1 MATIIDELLVSLGF
15 DADTSGAEKYNE
27 KLGDVLGTVTKVG
40 AAVVGA
46 GALISGFLGKSL
58 LDTASQFENFET
70 QLTTIE
76 GSSAK
81 ARESLD
87 WIADFAKKTPYD
99 MAGVTEAFVK
109 LKAFGLDPIN
119 GNLLE
124 SLGNTASAMGK
135 TLDQSVEMIADAVR
149 GESERLKEFGIVG
162 SKGKGEITYSYT
174 LNGESLEK
182 TVKDDSIEIQK
193 ALQEIFDSKFAGGM
207 EAMSKTWDGLVAK
220 MGDTW
225 SSFKRRITERG
236 AFDRLK
242 GYLENLNRTIDD
254 NADAIDDF
262 ADKVGDKLVVAFE
275 WLEQS
280 LFKVWDGALWVR
292 DAFNELDKQLG
303 LSNKSGSV
311 LAGVL
316 ALIAANMVGF
326 AALKTVSEI
335 ASLASAFMSLF
346 SPLALVGALL
356 IAFALVVHDIY
367 GFMNGKDS
375 LIGSLIKDYP
385 VIGEVLDL
393 IFVLIDTVKRVWTE
407 NQGALSALWDSILAL
422 ATAFKPVLD
431 LLIHILPL
439 NFKLLAEAGVVAIEV
454 ISVAIQILAKTLTLF
469 IKIFTFLFSGL
480 WKSLGGDFDG
490 FIDRSMFKMR
500 AFLELISGVAKTIRL
515 LMDGDFKDAFNTLK
529 DVGFKANSKI
539 WGFGQ
544 YSYENSGKSAVKA
557 KNGGGFAT
565 NQSTVTQHINVA
577 SANEAAI
584 VANRTAQG
592 TRQQSYGYQ

>member
-76 GSSAK
+76 GSSEK
-81 ARESLD
+81 ARKSLD

-236 AFDRLK
+236 AFD
-242 GYLENLNRTIDD
+242 
-254 NADAIDDF
+254 
-262 ADKVGDKLVVAFE
+262 
-275 WLEQS
+275 
-280 LFKVWDGALWVR
+280 
-292 DAFNELDKQLG
+292 
-303 LSNKSGSV
+303 
-311 LAGVL
+311 
-316 ALIAANMVGF
+316 
-326 AALKTVSEI
+326 
-335 ASLASAFMSLF
+335 
-346 SPLALVGALL
+346 
-356 IAFALVVHDIY
+356 
-367 GFMNGKDS
+367 
-375 LIGSLIKDYP
+375 
-385 VIGEVLDL
+385 
-393 IFVLIDTVKRVWTE
+393 
-407 NQGALSALWDSILAL
+407 
-422 ATAFKPVLD
+422 
-431 LLIHILPL
+431 
-439 NFKLLAEAGVVAIEV
+439 
-454 ISVAIQILAKTLTLF
+454 
-469 IKIFTFLFSGL
+469 
-480 WKSLGGDFDG
+480 
-490 FIDRSMFKMR
+490 
-500 AFLELISGVAKTIRL
+500 
-515 LMDGDFKDAFNTLK
+515 
-529 DVGFKANSKI
+529 
-539 WGFGQ
+539 
-544 YSYENSGKSAVKA
+544 
-557 KNGGGFAT
+557 
-565 NQSTVTQHINVA
+565 
-577 SANEAAI
+577 
-584 VANRTAQG
+584 
-592 TRQQSYGYQ
+592 